1 MKQLRLQNNVVLL
14 DSGILETFVV
24 FCDPEALLC
33 QQRSV

>member
-24 FCDPEALLC
+24 FYDPETLLC